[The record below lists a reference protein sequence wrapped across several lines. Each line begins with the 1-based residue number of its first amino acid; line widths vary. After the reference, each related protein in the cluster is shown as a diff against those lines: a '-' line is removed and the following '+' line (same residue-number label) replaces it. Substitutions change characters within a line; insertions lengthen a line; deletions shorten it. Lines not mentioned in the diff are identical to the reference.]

1 MSTPSLRV
9 GVLGATGAVGQKFVR
24 LLADHPWFEL
34 TALAASERSAGK
46 SYREAVNW
54 IDSAQIPAA
63 VADMDVVP
71 TEPPLGCDFVFSGLS
86 SSVAKGI
93 EQNFANA
100 GYPVI
105 SNAKNH
111 RMVDNI
117 PLLIP
122 EINPDHVRLI
132 EKQEWRNGGWIVTNP
147 NCSTVGMVAALK
159 PMVDRFGVESV
170 QVTTMQ
176 ALSGAGYPGVP
187 SLDALGNVIP
197 YIGGEE
203 EKMASEPLKML
214 GTLDGESIRPASI
227 SISAQCNRVPV
238 LEGHLEAISV
248 KLQESVAI
256 EDLREAFTAY
266 ESPIAEL
273 DLPSAPEQ
281 LIKVF
286 TENDAPQP
294 RRHASIGKG
303 MTISVG
309 RLRPCEVLDFKFV
322 ALVHN
327 TLRGAAG
334 VAVLNAELLARRGY
348 LTRRSVSVGKAT
360 S

>member
-9 GVLGATGAVGQKFVR
+9 GILGATGAVGQKFVR
-24 LLADHPWFEL
+24 LLADHPWFEI
-34 TALAASERSAGK
+34 TALAASKRSAGK
-46 SYREAVNW
+46 RYRDAANW
-54 IDSAQIPAA
+54 IDSAQIPPA
-63 VADMDVVP
+63 VADMRVVE
-71 TEPPLGCDFVFSGLS
+71 TEPPLDCDFVFSGLS
-86 SSVAKGI
+86 SSVAEGI
-93 EQNFANA
+93 ERKFANA

-111 RMVDNI
+111 RMVDDI

-122 EINPDHVRLI
+122 EINPDHIRLI
-132 EKQEWRNGGWIVTNP
+132 DKQQWENGGWIVTNP
-147 NCSTVGMVAALK
+147 NCSTVGMVVALK
-159 PMVDRFGVESV
+159 PLVDRFGVESV

-203 EKMASEPLKML
+203 DKMSSEPLKML
-214 GTLDGESIRPASI
+214 GTLDGESIRPASM

-248 KLQESVAI
+248 KLQGSAAAG
-256 EDLREAFTAY
+256 DLHEALEGY
-266 ESPIAEL
+266 RSPIADL
-273 DLPSAPEQ
+273 DLPSAPDQ

-286 TENDAPQP
+286 AENDAPQP

-334 VAVLNAELLARRGY
+334 VAVLNAELLARKGY
-348 LTRRSVSVGKAT
+348 LNPRAATVGTAV
-360 S
+360 

>member
-1 MSTPSLRV
+1 MSTPSLRA
-9 GVLGATGAVGQKFVR
+9 GILGATGAVGQKFVR
-24 LLADHPWFEL
+24 LLADHPWFEI

-46 SYREAVNW
+46 TYRGAANW
-54 IDSAQIPAA
+54 IDSAQMPTSI
-63 VADMDVVP
+63 ADMDVVAA
-71 TEPPLGCDFVFSGLS
+71 EPPLNCDFVFSGLS
-86 SSVAKGI
+86 SSVAEGI
-93 EQNFANA
+93 EQKFANA

-111 RMVDNI
+111 RMVDDI

-122 EINPDHVRLI
+122 EINPDHIRLI
-132 EKQEWRNGGWIVTNP
+132 EKQEWDNGGWIVTNP
-147 NCSTVGMVAALK
+147 NCSTVGMVVALK
-159 PMVDRFGVESV
+159 PLVDRFGVDSV

-203 EKMASEPLKML
+203 KKMASEPLKML
-214 GTLDGESIRPASI
+214 GTLDGEFIRPASMT
-227 SISAQCNRVPV
+227 ISAQCNRVPV

-248 KLQESVAI
+248 KLQESATASAV
-256 EDLREAFTAY
+256 REAFSGYT
-266 ESPIAEL
+266 SPIADL
-273 DLPSAPEQ
+273 DLPSAPDQ
-281 LIKVF
+281 LIKIF
-286 TENDAPQP
+286 ADNDAPQP

-303 MTISVG
+303 MTVSVG

-334 VAVLNAELLARRGY
+334 VAVLNAELLASKGY
-348 LTRRSVSVGKAT
+348 LNRRTAVVGSAAG
-360 S
+360 